1 MRTNLMATVSL
12 VEACRDQGC
21 QAVVHAGSSSEY
33 GIKDHA
39 PPESEPL
46 EPNSDYAVSKSAATM
61 FCRQVAR
68 RDGLHAVTLR
78 LYSAYGPYE
87 EPRRLVPQLVS
98 HGLRGQ
104 LPPLVGPTIAR
115 DFVAVDDVVEA
126 FVLAAGGTT
135 SEPGAVYNV
144 GSGVQVSIAQLVALA
159 RRVLDVEV
167 EPDWAS
173 MPPRN
178 WDTDTWVADSRRI
191 REDLG
196 WVPRVGLEEG
206 FTRTV
211 EWLLEN
217 PQLADVY
224 GVSPGSRSSLARPRV
239 G

>member
-1 MRTNLMATVSL
+1 
-12 VEACRDQGC
+12 
-21 QAVVHAGSSSEY
+21 
-33 GIKDHA
+33 
-39 PPESEPL
+39 
-46 EPNSDYAVSKSAATM
+46 
-61 FCRQVAR
+61 
-68 RDGLHAVTLR
+68 
-78 LYSAYGPYE
+78 
-87 EPRRLVPQLVS
+87 
-98 HGLRGQ
+98 
-104 LPPLVGPTIAR
+104 
-115 DFVAVDDVVEA
+115 
-126 FVLAAGGTT
+126 
-135 SEPGAVYNV
+135 
-144 GSGVQVSIAQLVALA
+144 VQVSIAQLVALA

-196 WVPRVGLEEG
+196 WMPRVGLEEG